1 MIENRHYRYFL
12 EVAKTLHM
20 RRAAERLH
28 IAQPALTIN
37 IQQLERELGVQLF
50 KRTKRQ
56 LTLTDAGATFA
67 QEAHRS
73 LELFQSA
80 QVAAQRA
87 ERGEVGT
94 FVLGFTCMA
103 GLELVPRL
111 IKHLHSDY
119 PDINVLLRE
128 MGTDAQVTALRANEL
143 DAAIMYSPLVE
154 GFDSLPLPRELI
166 MVALPANHPLA
177 NQDEIGIEDLAH
189 ETLILPAREVA
200 EPIWEAVLTAFKQ
213 NHGVTP
219 RIQETA
225 ALPTAFGLVAANV
238 GVAFGPASME
248 VLSRN
253 GVVLKSL
260 KEHSLSS
267 QLTMHWHSRQPA
279 PAIAH
284 IVKYLQG

>member
-37 IQQLERELGVQLF
+37 IQQLERELGVQLLN
-50 KRTKRQ
+50 RTKRQ
-56 LTLTDAGATFA
+56 LTLTDAGEMFA

-94 FVLGFTCMA
+94 IVLGFTCMA

-111 IKHLHSDY
+111 IKHLYANY
-119 PDINVLLRE
+119 PDINVVLRE
-128 MGTDAQVTALRANEL
+128 MGTDAQISALRTNEL
-143 DAAIMYSPLVE
+143 DAAIMYSPRVE
-154 GFDSLPLPRELI
+154 SCESLPLPKEPI
-166 MVALPANHPLA
+166 VAALPANHPLA
-177 NQDEIGIEDLAH
+177 GQDEIAIEDLAC

-200 EPIWEAVLTAFKQ
+200 EPIREMVLAAIKQ
-213 NHGVTP
+213 KSGVP
-219 RIQETA
+219 MRIQETA
-225 ALPTAFGLVAANV
+225 ALPTAFGLVASNM
-238 GVAFGPASME
+238 GIAFA
-248 VLSRN
+248 L
-253 GVVLKSL
+253 
-260 KEHSLSS
+260 H
-267 QLTMHWHSRQPA
+267 Q
-279 PAIAH
+279 
-284 IVKYLQG
+284 